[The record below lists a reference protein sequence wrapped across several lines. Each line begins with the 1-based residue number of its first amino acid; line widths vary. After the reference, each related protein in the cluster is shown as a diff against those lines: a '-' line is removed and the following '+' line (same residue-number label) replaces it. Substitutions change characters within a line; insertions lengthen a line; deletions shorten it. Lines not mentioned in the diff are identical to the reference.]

1 MSMSRP
7 PVEKDCVFCRIAR
20 GETPT
25 EILHATD
32 QLIVFRDIR
41 PQAPV
46 HLLIVPRKHI
56 RSVNDL
62 EADDAGIL
70 GQLFLAA
77 REMAHRLDIAR
88 DGYRLF
94 VNVERGGGQ
103 VVFHLHMH
111 LIGGWGR

>member
-1 MSMSRP
+1 MGT
-7 PVEKDCVFCRIAR
+7 DCIFCRIIR

-25 EILHATD
+25 EILYATE
-32 QLIVFRDIR
+32 QVAVFRDIR

-46 HLLIVPRKHI
+46 HLLIVPKKHI

-62 EADDAGIL
+62 AATDAPVIGE
-70 GQLFLAA
+70 LFQAA
-77 REMAHRLDIAR
+77 REMARRLGISG

-111 LIGGWGR
+111 LIGGWR

>member
-1 MSMSRP
+1 M
-7 PVEKDCVFCRIAR
+7 EKDCVFCRIIR
-20 GETPT
+20 GEMPT
-25 EILHATD
+25 EVLYATEH
-32 QLIVFRDIR
+32 LVVFRDIR

-46 HLLIVPRKHI
+46 HLLIVPKKHI

-62 EADDAGIL
+62 TAADVPIL
-70 GQLFLAA
+70 GELFQAA
-77 REMAHRLDIAR
+77 REMAQRLGISA

-111 LIGGWGR
+111 LMGGWRR